1 MANRIV
7 PVIVRGRL
15 FFRFGEVLFATLKAA
30 LCAYSAAECHRLDV
44 IDGGAQ

>member
-15 FFRFGEVLFATLKAA
+15 FFRVKDVLFATLKAA
-30 LCAYSAAECHRLDV
+30 LCAYSAAECHRLD
-44 IDGGAQ
+44 GGAQ

>member
-15 FFRFGEVLFATLKAA
+15 FFRVKDVLFPSLRAA
-30 LCAYSAAECHRLDV
+30 MCAYTAAESQRLSV
-44 IDGGAQ
+44 VDGGAQ